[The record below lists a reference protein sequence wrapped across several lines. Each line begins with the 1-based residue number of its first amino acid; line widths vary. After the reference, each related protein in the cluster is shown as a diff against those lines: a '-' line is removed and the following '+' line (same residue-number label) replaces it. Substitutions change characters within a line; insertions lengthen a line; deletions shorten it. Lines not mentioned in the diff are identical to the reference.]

1 MNKQGTIIS
10 KDKTQI
16 IKGFAI
22 LFMIAHHCL
31 IKEFYINPPSFLSTL
46 ICIKFYTSMKI
57 CVGLFTFF
65 VGYGF
70 FFSDKVNTI
79 YIFKHI
85 WRLLKNYW
93 IVLITTLVISI
104 LGGYV
109 FSFSQF
115 VYSIFGF
122 IPTYNLANWYVYF
135 YIYALFIL
143 PIIKNILNKDIWK
156 RGILIIIFFYSIFF
170 LTNEHSILFK
180 TIHRCCQYSPIL
192 VLGFICAKT
201 QVLTNLSKHIQ
212 KNYIWLFFAIV
223 SLAIRCMGIKGIST
237 DIVSVP
243 LFIISVSALIN
254 NGMVARF
261 LSNLG
266 RNSTMMWFI
275 HAIPFST
282 ATNFIFQNSIFWIN
296 NTIVLYILITTT
308 SYIAALGVNKVF
320 PTLKKL

>member
-1 MNKQGTIIS
+1 MTKKGIIIT

-16 IKGFAI
+16 IKGCAI

-46 ICIKFYTSMKI
+46 ICVKFYTSTKI

-65 VGYGF
+65 VGYGAF
-70 FFSDKVNTI
+70 YAEKIDTT

-93 IVLITTLVISI
+93 FILITTIILSI
-104 LGGYV
+104 IGGFF
-109 FSFSQF
+109 FSFTKF
-115 VYSIFGF
+115 AYSIIGF

-143 PIIKNILNKDIWK
+143 PIIKNILSKDIWK

-170 LTNEHSILFK
+170 LTNEHSILCK

-212 KNYIWLFFAIV
+212 KNYYWLFLAIV
-223 SLAIRCMGIKGIST
+223 SLAIRSLGIKGIST

-282 ATNFIFQNSIFWIN
+282 ATNFIFQNSHFWIN
-296 NTIVLYILITTT
+296 NTIVLYITITAT
-308 SYIAALGVNKVF
+308 SYIAASGINKAI